1 MKTEHITRRILTI
14 SGLLLVVAAGVA
26 YTLRP
31 EVIDVHTA
39 RVSRGPMRVTV
50 DEDGRTRVLDRF
62 VITAPISGRL
72 ERVALREGMQITP
85 GQIVALIAPLPL
97 DATTG
102 RQAEARLRTAEALAS
117 EAKAI
122 VEQTDAAAVQARRS
136 VERSANLLASG
147 AVSPESHERAVL
159 DLHMREHEL
168 AAGQS
173 RLRAARAD
181 VDVARAALL
190 ALGGSGA
197 GRVAVRSP
205 TRGSVLRIPEVSERV
220 ILAGTPILELGDAGK
235 LEVVADVLSSDA
247 TRMRVGDSVE
257 MAAWGGDS
265 LLHGRVRT
273 IEPSA
278 FTRVSALGV
287 EEQRVNVVMDLLDSR
302 ASLGDG
308 FRVETR
314 TIVWKAPKV
323 LRAPPSAVF
332 QRGEDWVVFT
342 VENERARLRSV
353 NIGHRAND
361 AVEILSGLSEGE
373 TVILFPSD
381 KIVDGARVKASTS

>member
-1 MKTEHITRRILTI
+1 MKTEHIKRRILTI
-14 SGLLLVVAAGVA
+14 SGLLLVVAIGVA

-31 EVIDVHTA
+31 EVIDVQAAT
-39 RVSRGPMRVTV
+39 VSRGPMRVTV
-50 DEDGRTRVLDRF
+50 DEDGRTRVRDRF

-85 GQIVALIAPLPL
+85 GQIIALIAPLPL
-97 DATTG
+97 DATSG

-117 EAKAI
+117 EARAV
-122 VEQTDAAAVQARRS
+122 VEQTEAGLEQARRT
-136 VERSANLLASG
+136 VTRSANLLAAG
-147 AVSPESHERAVL
+147 AIAPEGHERAVL
-159 DLHMREHEL
+159 DLHTREHEF
-168 AAGQS
+168 AASQS

-190 ALGGSGA
+190 ALGGG
-197 GRVAVRSP
+197 GTGKVAVRSP
-205 TRGSVLRIPEVSERV
+205 TRGRVLRIPEVSERV
-220 ILAGTPILELGDAGK
+220 ISAGAPILELGDAAR

-257 MAAWGGDS
+257 MAAWGDDS
-265 LLHGRVRT
+265 VLHGRVRT

-287 EEQRVNVVMDLLDSR
+287 EEQRVNVVMDLLDPH

-314 TIVWKAPKV
+314 TIVWKAPNV
-323 LRAPPSAVF
+323 LKAPPSAVF
-332 QRGEDWVVFT
+332 QRGQQWVVFT
-342 VENERARLRSV
+342 IADGRARLRAV
-353 NIGHRAND
+353 TIGHRGGN
-361 AVEILSGLSEGE
+361 AVEILGGLSQGE
-373 TVILFPSD
+373 IVILFPSD
-381 KIVDGARVKASTS
+381 RIADGVRVKASSS